1 VAASQKLSVGALAT
15 APASVDRERTRGDIR
30 LILAIIAVLDLMVI
44 VVAVI
49 LGGELRVVF
58 DVWSPGPIG
67 GERLVA
73 QATPWI
79 IGSWLAALVAQGA
92 YRSRHFGAGPDEFRA
107 VLVATL
113 TTASLVGI
121 GCYLLNLPL
130 SRGFVATTFLIGTPL
145 LVLQRYSVRKIVHRM
160 RMQGRL
166 LHRVI
171 AVGGPSGISEVVDAL
186 QRNDYVGYRVVGACV
201 PSGLGFEPDRFSVPV
216 LGSVQDTRRLC
227 DEVGADT
234 VLVAR
239 GYETSQELRRIAWA
253 LEGSSIDLI
262 VVPSLTDVAGPR
274 IHMRPVAG
282 LPLLHV
288 EQPQAGEAGGLAKR
302 LFDLVGAATALALLS
317 PIMLAVAIAIW
328 SEDHGPVF
336 FKQPRIGRDGLT
348 FGCFKLRSM
357 FVNADQME
365 QKLREET
372 GHSGALWKMEQD
384 PRITRVGR
392 FIRRYSIDELPQLFN
407 VVLGEMSLV
416 GPRPQQAWEV
426 ETYTDWE
433 GRRLRVRPGMTGLW
447 QVSGRSQLSFD
458 EAIRLD
464 LYYVDNWSMMSDLI
478 IMAKTVRAVL
488 GSAGAY

>member
-1 VAASQKLSVGALAT
+1 MTISDKLSAS
-15 APASVDRERTRGDIR
+15 APPSADRERTRGDIR

-49 LGGELRVVF
+49 LGGDLRVLF

-67 GERLVA
+67 GERLIA

-79 IGSWLAALVAQGA
+79 IGSWMAALVAQGA
-92 YRSRHFGAGPDEFRA
+92 YRSRHFGAGADEFRA

-113 TTASLVGI
+113 ATASLVGI
-121 GCYLLNLPL
+121 ACYLLNLPL

-145 LVLQRYSVRKIVHRM
+145 LVLERYALRKIVHRM

-201 PSGLGFEPDRFSVPV
+201 PSTLALEPGRFPVPV

-239 GYETSQELRRIAWA
+239 GYESSQELRRIAWA

-288 EQPQAGEAGGLAKR
+288 EQPQAGEAGGLTKR
-302 LFDLVGAATALALLS
+302 LFDLAGSVAALVLLS
-317 PIMLAVAIAIW
+317 PVMLVVALAIW
-328 SEDHGPVF
+328 SEDRGPVF
-336 FKQPRIGRDGLT
+336 FRQPRIGRDGHT
-348 FGCFKLRSM
+348 FGCFKFRSM
-357 FVNADQME
+357 FVDAERME
-365 QKLREET
+365 QQLREEM
-372 GHSGALWKMEQD
+372 GHTGALWKMQQD

-464 LYYVDNWSMMSDLI
+464 LYYVDNWSMWSDLI